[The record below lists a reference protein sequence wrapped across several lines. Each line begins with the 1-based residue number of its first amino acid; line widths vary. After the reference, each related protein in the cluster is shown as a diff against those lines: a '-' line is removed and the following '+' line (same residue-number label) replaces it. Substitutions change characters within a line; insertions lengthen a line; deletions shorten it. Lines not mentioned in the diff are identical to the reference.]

1 MNDIVLG
8 IDYGET
14 NTGLAFGRIS
24 NGLTSPLEVLD
35 SRDVEALIA
44 KIGRYVVENRVTK
57 LIVGLPLTLD
67 GKDTPQSLKVRRFS
81 KLLKARLK
89 KPVAF
94 VSEHGTT
101 QEAIEGAIKSGFS
114 MKGRKKNDNLSA
126 ALILKR
132 YFSENPEKN

>member
-14 NTGLAFGRIS
+14 NTGLAFGRMS

-35 SRDVEALIA
+35 SRDVESLIA
-44 KIGRYVVENRVTK
+44 KIGRYVVANRVSK
-57 LIVGLPLTLD
+57 LIVGLPLTLE
-67 GKDTPQSLKVRRFS
+67 GKETPQSLKVRRFC
-81 KLLKARLK
+81 KLLKVRLK
-89 KPVAF
+89 KPVDYI
-94 VSEHGTT
+94 SEHGTT
-101 QEAIEGAIKSGFS
+101 KEAIEGAIKSGFS

-132 YFSENPEKN
+132 YFSENSEQS